1 MDFTAVIGGS
11 RKFRKFLESTR
22 AEIRYF
28 NNISEVLNAENCG
41 GVLILPDY
49 DNGEEVVQQFSLP
62 ELELLSQ
69 KKRAKFR
76 IYSENY
82 DSFNTYNGSIFGYET
97 IGKVCHIA
105 NETICAFNG
114 MQHILSGDRVMQAA
128 GAAYLPAIEKFR
140 DPFADEEKAL
150 LRKGHY
156 VGTSKIV
163 SPNVADASPAL
174 LQTGSVY
181 AALISISNFDEINF
195 LPNMRWKE
203 IFAFIFS
210 YVLNTDKESIYSAFD
225 KHFPPL
231 KTKLPLYKEVSEDSW
246 KALYEEALKSAVQW
260 HFDSGIIL
268 GEHGEL
274 GALEM
279 IMSSNGQRL
288 YANRR
293 VDAGLYTGWLL
304 YAAGKHFNN
313 EEWTL
318 TGKNVFDYFAV
329 KGQLEGGRE
338 KGLYRW
344 YYNENAGPHNAY
356 SIDCGRDGIALCN
369 MYKLTGESSYL
380 ERIRELAE
388 GFSRWTKNDLLA
400 SVWVDYEEPQVDGV
414 FTGDGSDLTP
424 GPFGEMVSFMIM
436 ASKLL
441 GDRKYIDIIIRTA
454 DKLAKHYPDY
464 TYHGHTTS
472 ARNARLLLLLLCVHH
487 SGERDYSELINKLI
501 DYLEMIQ
508 LPCGGIYCEDN
519 ITYELNI
526 NVNCE
531 SGIVAPW
538 EKDKIT
544 DQLYVTNNA
553 LAALSVLMNLPDDT
567 TVNKSK
573 GLAVHKA
580 LLQFSTRIQ
589 ISSDDKRF
597 NGGWMRAYS
606 VTHEEYYGLDL
617 DRFWG
622 SYCVM
627 AGWTMGIIPLAI
639 LSELTGKSP
648 YITE

>member
-1 MDFTAVIGGS
+1 MSFTAVIGGS
-11 RKFRKFLESTR
+11 NKFRCFLKSTG

-28 NNISEVLNAENCG
+28 DSISEVLNADGCG
-41 GVLILPDY
+41 GAIILPDY
-49 DNGEEVVQQFSLP
+49 DNGEEVVPQFSLP
-62 ELELLSQ
+62 ELEILSK
-69 KKRAKFR
+69 KKREKFR

-82 DSFNTYNGSIFGYET
+82 DAFNTYNGSIFGYET
-97 IGKVCHIA
+97 VGKVCHIA
-105 NETICAFNG
+105 NETVCAFNG
-114 MQHILSGDRVMQAA
+114 LQHILSGDRIMQAA

-140 DPFADEEKAL
+140 DPFAGEERAL
-150 LRKGHY
+150 LRNGHY
-156 VGTSKIV
+156 VGTSQIV
-163 SPNVADASPAL
+163 SPNVADAVPAL
-174 LQTGSVY
+174 IQTGSVY
-181 AALISISNFDEINF
+181 SALISMSNFDEINF

-203 IFAFIFS
+203 IFAHIFS
-210 YVLNTDKESIYSAFD
+210 YILDIDKEHIYSAFD

-231 KTKLPLYKEVSEDSW
+231 HTKFSLYEDISEASW
-246 KALYEEALKSAVQW
+246 SALYEEALKNAVQW
-260 HFDSGIIL
+260 HFDSGVIL

-274 GALEM
+274 GSLEM

-304 YAAGKHFNN
+304 YAAGKQFKKD
-313 EEWTL
+313 EWTL
-318 TGKNVFDYFAV
+318 TGKNVFDYFAE

-344 YYNENAGPHNAY
+344 YYNENAGPHYAY

-369 MYKLTGESSYL
+369 MYKLTGDTSYL
-380 ERIRELAE
+380 ERIKNLAD
-388 GFSRWTKNDLLA
+388 GFSRWEKDDLLA
-400 SVWVDYEEPQVDGV
+400 SVCVRYEEPQIDGP
-414 FTGDGSDLTP
+414 FKGSADALTP
-424 GPFGEMVSFMIM
+424 GPYGEMVSFMIM

-441 GDRKYIDIIIRTA
+441 DKREYMDIAVRMA
-454 DKLAKHYPDY
+454 DKLAKHYPKY

-472 ARNARLLLLLLCVHH
+472 TRNARLLLLLLCVHH

-501 DYLEMIQ
+501 DYLETIQ

-544 DQLYVTNNA
+544 DQLYVTNNSI
-553 LAALSVLMNLPDDT
+553 AALSVLMHLPDDT
-567 TVNKSK
+567 KVNKKK
-573 GLAVHKA
+573 GLSLFKKLIQYV
-580 LLQFSTRIQ
+580 TRIQ
-589 ISSDDKRF
+589 IVSEDKRF
-597 NGGWMRAYS
+597 NGGWMRAFS

-622 SYCVM
+622 SYCIM
-627 AGWTMGIIPLAI
+627 AGWTMGIIPFGI